1 MHTLHTLWGPCIPYM
16 VMHADAGRRAQ
27 VMRAEVYVGA
37 RYSGWQEA
45 ALRFLAPR
53 FNAEARS
60 FPSDT
65 VGSVRRA
72 ALVRRA

>member
-1 MHTLHTLWGPCIPYM
+1 
-16 VMHADAGRRAQ
+16 MHADAGRRAQ
-27 VMRAEVYVGA
+27 VTRAEVYVGA

-53 FNAEARS
+53 FDAETRS

-72 ALVRRA
+72 ALVGERERKS